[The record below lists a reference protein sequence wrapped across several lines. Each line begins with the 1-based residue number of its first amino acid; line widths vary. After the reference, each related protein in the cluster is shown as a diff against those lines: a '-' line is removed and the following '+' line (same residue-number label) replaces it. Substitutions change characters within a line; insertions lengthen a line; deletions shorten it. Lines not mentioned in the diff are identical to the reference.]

1 MKIGFEAKRIFQ
13 NNTGLGNYS
22 RTLVSSLV
30 KYFPTNE
37 YFLFAPKQTSQF
49 TLTDE
54 NKIQNFKEI
63 IEEIK
68 KSNHFGVGVGS
79 LKN

>member
-54 NKIQNFKEI
+54 NKIQAGY
-63 IEEIK
+63 IK